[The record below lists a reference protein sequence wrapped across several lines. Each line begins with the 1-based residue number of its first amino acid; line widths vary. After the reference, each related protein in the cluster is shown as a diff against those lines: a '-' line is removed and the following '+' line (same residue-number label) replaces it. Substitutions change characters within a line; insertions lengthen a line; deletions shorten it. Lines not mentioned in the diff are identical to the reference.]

1 MALNGVP
8 ATPRVAFFLA
18 TSGHSGV
25 DRLMRNLI
33 PAVAR
38 RGYAVDQL
46 KVREH
51 GPELG
56 EAPGVRV
63 VDLRSAHVWS
73 SLPALT
79 RYLRREGPDVMLS
92 DKDKVN
98 RCGVIARGLAGTA
111 GRTRLVLR
119 SGTTISVDLAH
130 RGAVDRWIQRSS
142 MRWLYR
148 RAHAVVVPS
157 AAAARDLVT
166 YAGLPAPLVRT
177 VPSPVLP
184 ATLLDAPPPPP
195 PDHPWFARGSPPVI
209 LGVGE
214 LSPRKDFATLVR
226 AFAVLRARGRDARL
240 VILGRGGQHDALLA
254 LAAELGVAAHVAL
267 PGFSREV
274 FAYMTHAA
282 AFALCSRWEGMPV
295 VLIEAL
301 GCGTPVVATDCPG
314 GSRELLQDGAIG
326 RLVPVGDIE
335 ALAAALDAMLGSPK
349 QVERHRA
356 AARAYEIEHATSA
369 YLAAMGLPPVPG
381 GAAP

>member
-1 MALNGVP
+1 MIA
-8 ATPRVAFFLA
+8 PRIAFFLA

-46 KVREH
+46 KVRGH
-51 GPELG
+51 GPDLG
-56 EAPGVRV
+56 DAPGVRV
-63 VDLRSAHVWS
+63 VDLGSAHVWS

-79 RYLRREGPDVMLS
+79 RYLRRERPRVMLS

-98 RCGVIARGLAGTA
+98 RCGVVARALAGATD
-111 GRTRLVLR
+111 RTRLVLR

-130 RGAVDRWIQRSS
+130 RGPVDRWIQRNS

-148 RAHAVVVPS
+148 QAHAVVVPS
-157 AAAARDLVT
+157 DAAARDLVT

-184 ATLLDAPPPPP
+184 ATLLGQRPAP
-195 PDHPWFARGSPPVI
+195 PDHPWYAPGAPPVI

-226 AFAVLRARGRDARL
+226 AFAALRAQGRDCQL
-240 VILGRGGQHDALLA
+240 VILGRGGQHDALQA
-254 LAAELGVAAHVAL
+254 LAAQLGVAGHVAL
-267 PGFSREV
+267 PGFSSEV
-274 FAYMTHAA
+274 FAHMTHAA

-326 RLVPVGDIE
+326 ALVPIGDVD
-335 ALAAALDAMLGSPK
+335 ALAAALSHVLAQPK
-349 QVERHRA
+349 DVEHNRT
-356 AARAYEIEHATSA
+356 AARPYEIEHATSA
-369 YLAAMGLPPVPG
+369 YLAAMGLPPHADEVI
-381 GAAP
+381 A

>member
-1 MALNGVP
+1 MSA
-8 ATPRVAFFLA
+8 PRIAFFLA

-46 KVREH
+46 KVRAH
-51 GPELG
+51 GPDLCD
-56 EAPGVRV
+56 APGVRV
-63 VDLRSAHVWS
+63 VDLGSSHVWS

-79 RYLRREGPDVMLS
+79 RYLRRERPRVMLS

-98 RCGVIARGLAGTA
+98 RCGVVARALAGA
-111 GRTRLVLR
+111 SGSTRLVLR

-130 RGAVDRWIQRSS
+130 RGPVDRWIQRSS

-157 AAAARDLVT
+157 DAAARDLVT
-166 YAGLPAPLVRT
+166 YAGLPAPLVRA

-184 ATLLDAPPPPP
+184 ATLLDQPPLAPPA
-195 PDHPWFARGSPPVI
+195 HPAFEPGAPPVI

-226 AFAVLRARGRDARL
+226 AFAALRAQGRDCRL
-240 VILGRGGQHDALLA
+240 VILGRGGQHDPLLA
-254 LAAELGVAAHVAL
+254 LAAELGVAEHVAL
-267 PGFSREV
+267 PGFSNEV

-326 RLVPVGDIE
+326 QLVPIGDVE
-335 ALAAALDAMLGSPK
+335 ALTAALARMLSEPK
-349 QVERHRA
+349 QAARNRA

-369 YLAAMGLPPVPG
+369 YLAAMGLPPNADEVI
-381 GAAP
+381 A

>member
-1 MALNGVP
+1 MTA
-8 ATPRVAFFLA
+8 PRIAFFLA

-51 GPELG
+51 GPDLDG
-56 EAPGVRV
+56 APGVRV
-63 VDLRSAHVWS
+63 VDLGSSHVWS

-79 RYLRREGPDVMLS
+79 RYLRRERPRVMLS

-98 RCGVIARGLAGTA
+98 RCGVVARALAGA
-111 GRTRLVLR
+111 SGHTRLVLR

-130 RGAVDRWIQRSS
+130 RGAFDRWVQRNS

-157 AAAARDLVT
+157 DAAARDLVA
-166 YAGLPAPLVRT
+166 YAQLPAALVRT

-184 ATLLDAPPPPP
+184 ATLLDQPAPPP
-195 PDHPWFARGSPPVI
+195 PDHPWLAAGVPPVI

-214 LSPRKDFATLVR
+214 LSPRKDFATLIR
-226 AFAVLRARGRDARL
+226 AFAALRARGLLCRL

-254 LAAELGVAAHVAL
+254 LAAELGVAEHVAL

-282 AFALCSRWEGMPV
+282 VFALCSRWEGMPV

-326 RLVPVGDIE
+326 QLVGIGDDE
-335 ALAAALDAMLGSPK
+335 ALSAALARVLSEPK
-349 QVERHRA
+349 QVERNRA
-356 AARAYEIEHATSA
+356 AARPYEIEHATSA
-369 YLAAMGLPPVPG
+369 YLAAMGLPPHADE
-381 GAAP
+381 AAP

>member
-1 MALNGVP
+1 MAL
-8 ATPRVAFFLA
+8 TPRVAFFLA

-51 GPELG
+51 GPDLG

-63 VDLRSAHVWS
+63 VDLGSAHVWS

-79 RYLRREGPDVMLS
+79 RYLGRERPRVMLS

-98 RCGVIARGLAGTA
+98 RCGVVARTLAGVSNH
-111 GRTRLVLR
+111 TRLVLR
-119 SGTTISVDLAH
+119 SGTTVSVDLAH
-130 RGAVDRWIQRSS
+130 RGPVDRWVQRNS

-157 AAAARDLVT
+157 DAAARDLVR
-166 YAGLPAPLVRT
+166 YAGLAASLVRT

-184 ATLLDAPPPPP
+184 SALLEQRPPP
-195 PDHPWFARGSPPVI
+195 PDHPWFAPGAPPVI

-226 AFAVLRARGRDARL
+226 AFAALRAQGRDCRL
-240 VILGRGGQHDALLA
+240 VILGRGGQHDALQA
-254 LAAELGVAAHVAL
+254 LARELGVAEHAAL

-326 RLVPVGDIE
+326 ELVPIGDVE
-335 ALAAALDAMLGSPK
+335 ALTAALSRLLAQPK
-349 QVERHRA
+349 DVERHRA
-356 AARAYEIEHATSA
+356 AARPYEIEHATSA
-369 YLAAMGLPPVPG
+369 YLAAMGLPAHADEVT
-381 GAAP
+381 A